1 MQKKNLY
8 KVIIR
13 EGYMRRKTR
22 TKVKK
27 YLKIVGIII
36 GVILLIVGIF
46 FAIKLSRRPEISY
59 EDGIIGKNPFIE
71 ITIDLANKEVK
82 RDNVDSSLRDEF
94 NITEEQENL
103 AYASVEEM
111 QNLLSN
117 SVFDISID
125 GQKFTIKN
133 KYQTKKF
140 IVEASE
146 IKQKV
151 EGEEIT
157 ELSDSLYLLSFYSEK
172 LTKAMYNYYQN
183 QEYIKQIYNDEI
195 FIDEP
200 INDIS
205 QTVYG
210 NSRSYLNWA
219 FIGINANGVR

>member
-1 MQKKNLY
+1 
-8 KVIIR
+8 
-13 EGYMRRKTR
+13 MRRKTR

-27 YLKIVGIII
+27 YLKIIGIIVGII
-36 GVILLIVGIF
+36 LLIIGII
-46 FAIKLSRRPEISY
+46 FAIKLSKRPEISY
-59 EDGIIGKNPFIE
+59 EDGLVGKNPFIE

-82 RDNVDSSLRDEF
+82 RDNTETSLRDEF
-94 NITEEQENL
+94 DITEEQENL
-103 AYASVEEM
+103 AYTSVEEM
-111 QNLLSN
+111 QNLLSD
-117 SVFDISID
+117 SVFDISLD

-133 KYQTKKF
+133 QYQTKKF
-140 IVEASE
+140 IVEADE
-146 IKQKV
+146 VKQKV

-157 ELSDSLYLLSFYSEK
+157 ELSQGMYLLSFYSER

-210 NSRSYLNWA
+210 DTRSYSN
-219 FIGINANGVR
+219 

>member
-1 MQKKNLY
+1 
-8 KVIIR
+8 
-13 EGYMRRKTR
+13 MRRKTR

-27 YLKIVGIII
+27 YLKIIGIIVGII
-36 GVILLIVGIF
+36 LLIIGII

-59 EDGIIGKNPFIE
+59 EDGLVGKNPFIE

-82 RDNVDSSLRDEF
+82 RDNTETSLRDEF
-94 NITEEQENL
+94 DITEEQENL
-103 AYASVEEM
+103 AYTSVEEM
-111 QNLLSN
+111 QNLLSD
-117 SVFDISID
+117 SVFDISLD

-133 KYQTKKF
+133 QYQTKKF
-140 IVEASE
+140 IVEANE
-146 IKQKV
+146 VKHKV

-157 ELSDSLYLLSFYSEK
+157 ELSQGMYLLSFYSER

-210 NSRSYLNWA
+210 DTRSYSN
-219 FIGINANGVR
+219 

>member
-1 MQKKNLY
+1 
-8 KVIIR
+8 
-13 EGYMRRKTR
+13 MRRKTR

-27 YLKIVGIII
+27 YIKIIGIIV

-94 NITEEQENL
+94 DITEEQENL
-103 AYASVEEM
+103 AYTSVEEM
-111 QNLLSN
+111 QKLLSD
-117 SVFDISID
+117 SVFDISVD

-140 IVEASE
+140 IVEADE
-146 IKQKV
+146 VKQTV

-157 ELSDSLYLLSFYSEK
+157 ELSQGMYLLSFKTER
-172 LTKAMYNYYQN
+172 LTKAMYSYYQN

-210 NSRSYLNWA
+210 DTRSYINKAFFRCNSNW
-219 FIGINANGVR
+219 VRQLCTE

>member
-1 MQKKNLY
+1 
-8 KVIIR
+8 
-13 EGYMRRKTR
+13 MRRKTR

-27 YLKIVGIII
+27 YLKIIGIIVGIILLVI
-36 GVILLIVGIF
+36 GII

-59 EDGIIGKNPFIE
+59 EDGLVGKNPFIE

-82 RDNVDSSLRDEF
+82 RDNTETSLRDEF
-94 NITEEQENL
+94 DITEEQENL
-103 AYASVEEM
+103 AYTSVEEM
-111 QNLLSN
+111 QNLLSD
-117 SVFDISID
+117 SVFDISLD

-133 KYQTKKF
+133 QYQTKKF
-140 IVEASE
+140 IVEANE
-146 IKQKV
+146 VKHKV

-157 ELSDSLYLLSFYSEK
+157 ELSQGMYLLSFYSER

-210 NSRSYLNWA
+210 DTRSYSN
-219 FIGINANGVR
+219 

>member
-1 MQKKNLY
+1 
-8 KVIIR
+8 
-13 EGYMRRKTR
+13 MRRKTR

-27 YLKIVGIII
+27 YLKIIGIIVGIIVLII
-36 GVILLIVGIF
+36 GII

-59 EDGIIGKNPFIE
+59 EDGLVGKNPFIE

-82 RDNVDSSLRDEF
+82 RDNTETSLRDEF
-94 NITEEQENL
+94 DITEEQENL
-103 AYASVEEM
+103 AYTSVEEM
-111 QNLLSN
+111 QNLLSD
-117 SVFDISID
+117 SVFDISLD

-133 KYQTKKF
+133 QYQTKKF
-140 IVEASE
+140 IVEADE
-146 IKQKV
+146 VKHKV

-157 ELSDSLYLLSFYSEK
+157 ELSQGMYLLSFYSER

-210 NSRSYLNWA
+210 DTRSYSN
-219 FIGINANGVR
+219 

>member
-1 MQKKNLY
+1 
-8 KVIIR
+8 
-13 EGYMRRKTR
+13 MRRKTR

>member
-1 MQKKNLY
+1 
-8 KVIIR
+8 
-13 EGYMRRKTR
+13 MRRKTR

-27 YLKIVGIII
+27 YLKIIGIIVGIIVLII
-36 GVILLIVGIF
+36 GII

-59 EDGIIGKNPFIE
+59 EDGLVGKNPFIE

-82 RDNVDSSLRDEF
+82 RDNTETSLREEF
-94 NITEEQENL
+94 DITEDQENL
-103 AYASVEEM
+103 AYTSVEEM
-111 QNLLSN
+111 QNLLSD
-117 SVFDISID
+117 SVFDISLD

-133 KYQTKKF
+133 QYQTKKF
-140 IVEASE
+140 IVEADE
-146 IKQKV
+146 VKHKV

-157 ELSDSLYLLSFYSEK
+157 ELSQGMYLLSFYSER

-210 NSRSYLNWA
+210 DSRSYSN
-219 FIGINANGVR
+219 

>member
-1 MQKKNLY
+1 MQMKKHIKN
-8 KVIIR
+8 KKR

-27 YLKIVGIII
+27 YLKIIGIIVGIILLVI
-36 GVILLIVGIF
+36 GII

-59 EDGIIGKNPFIE
+59 EDGLVGKNPFIE

-82 RDNVDSSLRDEF
+82 RDNTETSLRDEF
-94 NITEEQENL
+94 DITEEQENL
-103 AYASVEEM
+103 AYTSVEEM
-111 QNLLSN
+111 QNLLSD
-117 SVFDISID
+117 SVFDISLD

-133 KYQTKKF
+133 QYQTKKF
-140 IVEASE
+140 IVEADE
-146 IKQKV
+146 VKQKV

-157 ELSDSLYLLSFYSEK
+157 ELSQGMYLLSFYSER

-210 NSRSYLNWA
+210 DTRSYSN
-219 FIGINANGVR
+219 